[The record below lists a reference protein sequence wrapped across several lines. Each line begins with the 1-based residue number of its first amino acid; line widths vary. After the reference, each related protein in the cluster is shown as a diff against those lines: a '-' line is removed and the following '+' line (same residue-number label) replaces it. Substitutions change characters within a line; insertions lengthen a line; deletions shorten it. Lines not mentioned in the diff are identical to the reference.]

1 LKYLKDDIPEQMKPP
16 KAGQTQDEVLGIDL
30 VKLAL
35 RPDDCVL
42 DIGCGSGKVAIAM
55 AARVSGVSAVDRNG
69 EAIAYA
75 RDRARK
81 AERGNITFYHQ
92 EAVDFLA
99 GASRFDCAFVGGSGR
114 LAEVLALLADRVD
127 RTIVVNAVL
136 LATLQ
141 TAVTEMQRLGIF
153 REALQVQVSRSYPIA
168 GNFMWKPA
176 DPVYIIV
183 GGRMTCS

>member
-16 KAGQTQDEVLGIDL
+16 KAGQTQDEVLAIDL
-30 VKLAL
+30 AKLAL
-35 RPDDCVL
+35 RPDDRVL
-42 DIGCGSGKVAIAM
+42 DVGCGSGKVAVAM
-55 AARVSGVSAVDRNG
+55 AARVSWVSAVDRNG

-75 RDRARK
+75 REQARK
-81 AERGNITFYHQ
+81 AEKGNITFCHQ
-92 EAVDFLA
+92 EAVEFLA
-99 GASRFDCAFVGGSGR
+99 GPGRFDCAFVGGSGG

-136 LATLQ
+136 LATLH

-153 REALQVQVSRSYPIA
+153 REALQVQVSRSHPIA
-168 GNFMWKPA
+168 GDFMWKPA

-183 GGRMTCS
+183 GGRPPCS